1 MASRD
6 VPGLGL
12 KAEWDLFETS
22 WKSGMDENLRRLSL
36 LVQLRVH
43 GIVAVLPSGANQ
55 GDRYIYADNNSPYN
69 QHIAVWDLGIWVF
82 YPPEPNMMCINMET
96 NVIHMYV
103 TDFGGWAALTSPEAI
118 KTIYEGNPDTN
129 AFSDNEKD
137 KLASIENGATAD
149 MTAAEIKA
157 AYESNANTNVFTD
170 TEKAKLNNLAASRFL
185 GVYPTLTS
193 LRAAHPAPPEGSFA
207 YVDQGPNTDIMSY
220 IWDANDLKYVPQA
233 SGNTQETPESV
244 KAKYEANDDTNV
256 FTDAEKLKLE
266 SFDPDA
272 PSLPNGGTTGQ
283 VLAKQ
288 SNADGDAVWINPPIP
303 EDELPPTTGQGGK
316 VLGIDGSGNPVW
328 IDPPESYP
336 ALGGNAGRVLTVRAD
351 ETGVQWRT
359 PASGGADNLYP
370 LGADATYNPF
380 MKKRGRP
387 NLGDFPL
394 TMNIGTAVGTISDGV
409 DGILFTSANGTV
421 ENTRMV
427 RAKTLD
433 AGWSSIEFEMNF
445 HTHTGTWDSSG
456 LMLIASN
463 GAFITFGMGTNGS
476 SQKVA
481 RILRFS
487 AAGAW
492 LADVTAQFTVGQA
505 SRMWFRVV
513 NKNNTLFFYISYDGI
528 VWTLVSSYAYLAA
541 YPSRFSHVGISANKN
556 NVVEYTYYADD
567 NIIPSFNG
575 FLNAGLPLIQGKQG
589 QVLMVDEL
597 GEGLFWATI
606 PNVAMPVKTEAD
618 DYILSVED
626 MNGYLRMNSPDN
638 LSVLVPHNSTL
649 PILIGSS
656 ILVRQVGMG
665 QITLVPESTVILNTA
680 ETLRTRKRGSVISL
694 LKVAENEW
702 DVHGDLEPEV
712 I

>member
-22 WKSGMDENLRRLSL
+22 WKTGMDENLRRLSL
-36 LVQLRVH
+36 LVQLRVFD
-43 GIVAVLPSGANQ
+43 IVANLPSSPAQ
-55 GDRYIYADNNSPYN
+55 GDRYILVDANSTYH
-69 QHIAVWDLGIWVF
+69 QHIAVYDLGDWVY
-82 YPPEPNMMCINMET
+82 YPPETNVMCVNMAT
-96 NVIHMYV
+96 NVIHMYSP
-103 TDFGGWAALTSPEAI
+103 TFGGWAALTSPEAI
-118 KTIYEGNPDTN
+118 KDVYESNADTN
-129 AFSDNEKD
+129 AFTDAEKAKLNGVEDN
-137 KLASIENGATAD
+137 ATAD
-149 MTAAEIKA
+149 MSAAEIKT
-157 AYESNANTNVFTD
+157 AYESNTNTNVFTD
-170 TEKAKLNNLAASRFL
+170 AEKAKLNNLAASRFL
-185 GVYPTLTS
+185 GVYPTLTA

-288 SNADGDAVWINPPIP
+288 SNADGDAVWVNPPIP
-303 EDELPPTTGQGGK
+303 EDELPPTAGQGGK
-316 VLGIDGSGNPVW
+316 VLGVDLSGNAVW

-336 ALGGNAGRVLTVRAD
+336 ALGGNAGRVLTVRPD

-359 PASGGADNLYP
+359 PASGGTDNLYP

-387 NLGDFPL
+387 SLGDFPL

-409 DGILFTSANGTV
+409 DGILFTSANGTA

-433 AGWSSIEFEMNF
+433 ANWSSIEFEMVF

-456 LMLIASN
+456 VILIAPN
-463 GAFITFGMGTNGS
+463 GLNITFGLGTNGS
-476 SQKVA
+476 SQKAVRA
-481 RILRFS
+481 LRNR
-487 AAGAW
+487 ADGAW
-492 LADVTAQFTVGQA
+492 SADISGNYGVNQS
-505 SRMWFRVV
+505 SRMWFRIV
-513 NKNNTLFFYISYDGI
+513 NKNNTLFFYTSYDGI
-528 VWTLVSSYAYLAA
+528 VWLLVNSFAYLAA
-541 YPSRFSHVGISANKN
+541 YPNGFSHVGLQANKN

-575 FLNAGLPLIQGKQG
+575 FLNAGLPLIEGKQG
-589 QVLMVDEL
+589 RVLMVDEL
-597 GEGLFWATI
+597 GEGMFWATI
-606 PNVAMPVKTEAD
+606 PNVAMPVNTQTTDYTLTED
-618 DYILSVED
+618 D
-626 MNGYLRMNSPDN
+626 MNGYLRIDSADN
-638 LSVLVPHNSTL
+638 QTLLVPNNASL
-649 PILIGSS
+649 PLLIGSS
-656 ILVRQVGMG
+656 ILVRQAGLG
-665 QITLVPESTVILNTA
+665 QVLLVPEASVVLNSA

-694 LKVAENEW
+694 LKIGPNEW
-702 DVHGDLEPEV
+702 DVHGDLEPEM